1 MMEAGVIMKEFL
13 TIDIKYDEYHIIF
26 PRIIIGILV
35 VLVVLM
41 LLKYLIKKWKEGN
54 LTKFKFKFFEENYDK
69 WKFFGTIGLLVVYV
83 TVLEIVGFIASS
95 IIFMFLLT
103 ILLRGNFQRNTLV
116 ISLINSVTTS
126 VLVWFFFGYL
136 FDITLP

>member
-1 MMEAGVIMKEFL
+1 MGAGEIMKELL

-26 PRIIIGILV
+26 PRIIMGILV
-35 VLVVLM
+35 LLLVLM
-41 LLKYLIKKWKEGN
+41 LINYLIKRVREKDLIKS
-54 LTKFKFKFFEENYDK
+54 KFKFFEENFDK
-69 WKFFGTIGLLVVYV
+69 LKFFGTIGLIVVYV
-83 TVLEIVGFIASS
+83 FFLEIVGFIASS
-95 IIFMFLLT
+95 IVFMFLLT
-103 ILLRGNFQRNTLV
+103 ILLRGNFQRNTIV

>member
-1 MMEAGVIMKEFL
+1 MGAGEIMKEFL

-26 PRIIIGILV
+26 PKIIIGILV
-35 VLVVLM
+35 LLLVLM
-41 LLKYLIKKWKEGN
+41 LIKYLIKRLKAESI
-54 LTKFKFKFFEENYDK
+54 TQVKFKFFEENFDK
-69 WKFFGTIGLLVVYV
+69 LKFFGTIGLVIVYV
-83 TVLEIVGFIASS
+83 FFLEIVGFIASS
-95 IIFMFLLT
+95 IVFMFLLT

-116 ISLINSVTTS
+116 ISIINSVTTS

>member
-1 MMEAGVIMKEFL
+1 MGAGEIMKEML

-26 PRIIIGILV
+26 PKIIMGILI
-35 VLVVLM
+35 LLLVLM
-41 LLKYLIKKWKEGN
+41 LIKALIKRLKDGS
-54 LTKFKFKFFEENYDK
+54 LTQFKFKFFEENYDK
-69 WKFFGTIGLLVVYV
+69 LKFFGTIGLLLAYV
-83 TVLEIVGFIASS
+83 FVLEMVGFIASS
-95 IIFMFLLT
+95 IVFMFLLT

-116 ISLINSVTTS
+116 ISLVNSVTTS